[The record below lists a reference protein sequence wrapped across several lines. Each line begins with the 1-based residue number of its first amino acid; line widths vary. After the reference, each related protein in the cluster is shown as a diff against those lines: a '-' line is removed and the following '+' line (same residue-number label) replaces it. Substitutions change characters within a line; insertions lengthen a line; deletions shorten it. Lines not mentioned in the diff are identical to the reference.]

1 LLRLSLNCIAL
12 LFFVRVVLCHR
23 SGGERGADIE
33 TLRGTH
39 GPDFEGYAT
48 INRKGGGGIS
58 CGCFGGGDE
67 NDEKIILVKGAY
79 CFVFG
84 KESDPAPKYAVA
96 CAHMKAVTQSPSHGV
111 HPVTIESALGDVDWE
126 LGFEKKE
133 LAEEFVDV
141 FRKKAAEGEADEVRK
156 VCSLLDCFI
165 RPTLETSV
173 FLPNPSCPEHLWS
186 TPSAPWPR
194 QSAAKEIFCKVRRV
208 CRRKEIGR
216 PTGKERKCLVGRRKQ
231 SRPYDGSLLKMHPAQ
246 TASMLY

>member
-1 LLRLSLNCIAL
+1 MTGEEKSSEQPKTSTVDFKVYENTESQTDGSTTQKRKLSKRKSIRASFLRLKGLS
-12 LFFVRVVLCHR
+12 FRR

-156 VCSLLDCFI
+156 RLGHDNLLQK
-165 RPTLETSV
+165 RSSVKYAESVGEKKLEDQ
-173 FLPNPSCPEHLWS
+173 PEKKENVLLEDVNKVD
-186 TPSAPWPR
+186 PMM
-194 QSAAKEIFCKVRRV
+194 AAC
-208 CRRKEIGR
+208 
-216 PTGKERKCLVGRRKQ
+216 
-231 SRPYDGSLLKMHPAQ
+231 
-246 TASMLY
+246 

>member
-1 LLRLSLNCIAL
+1 MTEEEKSSEQPKTSTVDFKVDENTESQTDGSTNPKRKLSKRKSIRASFLRLKGLS
-12 LFFVRVVLCHR
+12 FRR

-156 VCSLLDCFI
+156 RLGHENLLQK
-165 RPTLETSV
+165 RSSVKYAESVGEKKLEDQ
-173 FLPNPSCPEHLWS
+173 PEKKENVLLEDVNKVD
-186 TPSAPWPR
+186 PMM
-194 QSAAKEIFCKVRRV
+194 AAC
-208 CRRKEIGR
+208 
-216 PTGKERKCLVGRRKQ
+216 
-231 SRPYDGSLLKMHPAQ
+231 
-246 TASMLY
+246 